1 MLHYINYK
9 EAASIDYCFLLAL
22 YSIAERNAG
31 ERIYNIVRFRSAAEL
46 TQKLN
51 TIEHYTISQSKVSRI
66 LKNKEYIEYFNYDI
80 DTKTITLYNNFKK
93 AAAKSSKFI
102 VLTDKEK
109 MFLLQQNDNLLCKY
123 YTYIKYNCGRS
134 KSGTTDFTAKQF
146 LQAIGYS
153 CKSGNNISTISG
165 YNSILAA
172 HGFINIQKY
181 RDNNGNERN
190 IYSLQV

>member
-134 KSGTTDFTAKQF
+134 KNGTTDFTAKQF
-146 LQAIGYS
+146 L
-153 CKSGNNISTISG
+153 
-165 YNSILAA
+165 
-172 HGFINIQKY
+172 
-181 RDNNGNERN
+181 
-190 IYSLQV
+190 

>member
-153 CKSGNNISTISG
+153 CKSGNNISTISE